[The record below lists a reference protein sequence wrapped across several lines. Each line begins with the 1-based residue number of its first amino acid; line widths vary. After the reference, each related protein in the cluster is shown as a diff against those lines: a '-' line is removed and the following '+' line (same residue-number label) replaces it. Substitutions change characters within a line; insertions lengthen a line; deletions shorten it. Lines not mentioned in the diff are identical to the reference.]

1 MTIEFWF
8 DFASN
13 YSYLSVMRIRQLAPN
28 GVRWR
33 PFLLGPIFKDAG
45 WNNSPFVLQKDKGA
59 YVWQDMPRQC
69 VKYAIPWHQ
78 PAQFPRNSLLAA
90 RVGVLCE
97 DQPWMTDFCERVMLA
112 NFAEDRDI
120 GSVECLHQILS
131 SLNQDAD
138 AILRA
143 AQGDDNKA
151 RLRERNAQ
159 AKALHIFGAPTFMVG
174 EAMFWGNDR
183 LDDALAYANVNASAT
198 NTNDSALALGSSPDP
213 A

>member
-1 MTIEFWF
+1 MPIEFWF

-13 YSYLSVMRIRQLAPN
+13 YSYLSVMRMRQLAPD
-28 GVRWR
+28 GVSWR

-69 VKYAIPWHQ
+69 AKYGLPWRQ
-78 PAQFPRNSLLAA
+78 PSEFPRNSLLAA
-90 RVGVLCE
+90 RVGILCE
-97 DQPWMTDFCERVMLA
+97 QLPWMADFCERVMLA
-112 NFAEDRDI
+112 NFADDRDI
-120 GSVECLHQILS
+120 ASAENIGEILS
-131 SLNQDAD
+131 ALGQDAD

-143 AQGDDNKA
+143 AQADDNKA
-151 RLRERNAQ
+151 RLRARTEQ

-174 EAMFWGNDR
+174 DAMFWGNDR
-183 LDDALAYANVNASAT
+183 FEDALAHAQGGA
-198 NTNDSALALGSSPDP
+198 P